1 MDNNNLY
8 KHIVDLYDTKPVT
21 RKEYLI
27 VLVIYS
33 LITLLFYSVPIKF
46 VSALAGL
53 VLVLFIPLLFIATF
67 NRLKNTI
74 ITTIPA
80 FILSFLIPYI
90 ILVLQVSTEDLE
102 MIIPLEKYYNI
113 IFLVYFPL
121 LFLAG
126 LILPVSKKIKKITY
140 EKINEDNK
148 KSNLLHIFN
157 DLITLNLKASINKV
171 EYITSCILAFILP
184 ICMLFLSYILVT
196 LLRIFYRSNLNAAN
210 IFTGDGPFVLDVV
223 GPYLI
228 IFISLAICIAVTIIL
243 FFLLFILRLNDITTN
258 FKVKSSIIITIITAY
273 IVLIA
278 IVRVTEIKGFILIP
292 VFTIFLF
299 IIPAFIN
306 GKSIKKQMLS

>member
-1 MDNNNLY
+1 MNNNNLY
-8 KHIVDLYDTKPVT
+8 KHIVDLYDTNPVT

-53 VLVLFIPLLFIATF
+53 VLVLFFPLLFIATF

-80 FILSFLIPYI
+80 FILSFIIPYI
-90 ILVLQVSTEDLE
+90 ILVLHVSTEDLK

-121 LFLAG
+121 LFLSG
-126 LILPVSKKIKKITY
+126 LILPVSKKFKEITY
-140 EKINEDNK
+140 EKINEDNEK
-148 KSNLLHIFN
+148 LNLLHLFN
-157 DLITLNLKASINKV
+157 DLITLKLKVSINREK
-171 EYITSCILAFILP
+171 YIISCILAFILP
-184 ICMLFLSYILVT
+184 ICMFVFSYILVT

-228 IFISLAICIAVTIIL
+228 IFISFAVCAAITIIL
-243 FFLLFILRLNDITTN
+243 FFLLFILRLNDITNN
-258 FKVKSSIIITIITAY
+258 FYIKFSIITAY
-273 IVLIA
+273 IILLAAGITILLNKDNLAGIFVYA
-278 IVRVTEIKGFILIP
+278 IS
-292 VFTIFLF
+292 LF

>member
-8 KHIVDLYDTKPVT
+8 KHPVT

>member
-8 KHIVDLYDTKPVT
+8 KHIVDLYDNNPVI

-33 LITLLFYSVPIKF
+33 LITLLFYFVPIKF

-53 VLVLFIPLLFIATF
+53 VLVLFFPLLFIATF

-121 LFLAG
+121 LFLSG
-126 LILPVSKKIKKITY
+126 LILPVSKKIKEINY

-210 IFTGDGPFVLDVV
+210 RFTGDGPFVLDVV

-228 IFISLAICIAVTIIL
+228 IFISFAVCAAITIIL
-243 FFLLFILRLNDITTN
+243 FFLLFILRLNDITNN
-258 FKVKSSIIITIITAY
+258 FYIKFSIITAY
-273 IVLIA
+273 IILLAAGIKVLIVKDNLAGIFVYA
-278 IVRVTEIKGFILIP
+278 IS
-292 VFTIFLF
+292 LF

>member
-8 KHIVDLYDTKPVT
+8 KHIVDLYDNKPVT

-53 VLVLFIPLLFIATF
+53 VLVLFIPLLLIATF

-80 FILSFLIPYI
+80 FILSFLILYI

-126 LILPVSKKIKKITY
+126 LILPVSKKIKEINY

-148 KSNLLHIFN
+148 KLNLLHIFN

-184 ICMLFLSYILVT
+184 ICMLFLSYIL
-196 LLRIFYRSNLNAAN
+196 LRIFYRSNLNAAN
-210 IFTGDGPFVLDVV
+210 RFTGDGPFVLDVV

-228 IFISLAICIAVTIIL
+228 IFISFAVCAAITIIL
-243 FFLLFILRLNDITTN
+243 FFLLFILRLNDITKN
-258 FKVKSSIIITIITAY
+258 FYVKFSIITAY
-273 IVLIA
+273 IILLAAGIKVLIVKDNLAGIFVYA
-278 IVRVTEIKGFILIP
+278 IS
-292 VFTIFLF
+292 LF

>member
-8 KHIVDLYDTKPVT
+8 KHIVDLYDNNPVT

-33 LITLLFYSVPIKF
+33 LITLLFYFVPIKF

-53 VLVLFIPLLFIATF
+53 VLVLFFPLLFIATF

-121 LFLAG
+121 LFLSG
-126 LILPVSKKIKKITY
+126 LILPVSKKIKDMSY
-140 EKINEDNK
+140 EKINEDNEK
-148 KSNLLHIFN
+148 LNLLHLFN
-157 DLITLNLKASINKV
+157 DLITLKLKVSINREK
-171 EYITSCILAFILP
+171 YIISCILAFILP
-184 ICMLFLSYILVT
+184 ICMFVLSYILVI

-228 IFISLAICIAVTIIL
+228 IFISFAVCIAVTIIL
-243 FFLLFILRLNDITTN
+243 FFLLFILRLNDITNN
-258 FKVKSSIIITIITAY
+258 FYIKFSIITAY
-273 IVLIA
+273 IILLAAGIT
-278 IVRVTEIKGFILIP
+278 ILLNKDSLSGILIY
-292 VFTIFLF
+292 TIYLF
-299 IIPAFIN
+299 IIPAFIK
-306 GKSIKKQMLS
+306 GKSEQ

>member
-8 KHIVDLYDTKPVT
+8 RHIIDLYDTKPVT

-33 LITLLFYSVPIKF
+33 LITLLFYSIPIKF
-46 VSALAGL
+46 VSVLAGL
-53 VLVLFIPLLFIATF
+53 VLVFFVPLLLLIATF

-80 FILSFLIPYI
+80 FILSFLIPYLL
-90 ILVLQVSTEDLE
+90 LVLNVSTVDLK
-102 MIIPLEKYYNI
+102 INIPLEKYFNI

-126 LILPVSKKIKKITY
+126 LVLPVSKKIKEITY

-148 KSNLLHIFN
+148 KLNLLHLFN
-157 DLITLNLKASINKV
+157 NLIALKLKVSINRE
-171 EYITSCILAFILP
+171 EYIISCILAFILP
-184 ICMLFLSYILVT
+184 ICMFFLSQILVI

-210 IFTGDGPFVLDVV
+210 IFTGDSPFLLVD

-228 IFISLAICIAVTIIL
+228 MFISFAVCVAVTIIL
-243 FFLLFILRLNDITTN
+243 FFLLFILRLNDITKN
-258 FKVKSSIIITIITAY
+258 FYVKFSIITAY
-273 IVLIA
+273 IILLAAGITVLIDKDNLA
-278 IVRVTEIKGFILIP
+278 GMLIY
-292 VFTIFLF
+292 TISLF
-299 IIPAFIN
+299 IIPAFIK
-306 GKSIKKQMLS
+306 GKSEQ